1 MTDQPAPRTLE
12 QWKAVLLKVEPRGKA
27 WIVLGL
33 ADNMPDL
40 IHRFEINTD
49 LRQQHFMAQCA
60 HESDH
65 FQTTQE
71 YASGKAYEGR
81 KDLGNTQ
88 SGDGVRFK
96 GRGLIQL
103 TGRSNYTR
111 AAQALGDPAIL
122 EKPETVERF
131 PLAATV
137 SGWFWKTHGLNEL
150 ADKDDPRAVCKVV
163 NGGYNGLDSR
173 LAALKDCKAA
183 FAALA

>member
-1 MTDQPAPRTLE
+1 MPAPKTLE
-12 QWKAVLLKVEPRGKA
+12 EWQEVLWQIEPHGKQW
-27 WIVLGL
+27 IILGL

-49 LRQQHFMAQCA
+49 LGQQHFLAQCA

-65 FQTTQE
+65 FKTTQE
-71 YASGKAYEGR
+71 YASGAAYNGR
-81 KDLGNTQ
+81 RDLGNVQ
-88 SGDGVRFK
+88 AGDGPRFK

-103 TGRSNYTR
+103 TGRANYTNASR
-111 AAQALGDPAIL
+111 ELGDPDIL
-122 EKPETVERF
+122 AKPETVERF

-137 SGWFWKTHGLNEL
+137 SGWFWKKNNLNAV
-150 ADKDDPRAVCKVV
+150 ADRDDPRAVCKIV

-183 FAALA
+183 FSALA

>member
-1 MTDQPAPRTLE
+1 MGQPKTLDQ
-12 QWKAVLLKVEPRGKA
+12 WMDVLRKVEPRGKE
-27 WIVLGL
+27 WILLGL

-49 LRQQHFMAQCA
+49 LRQQHFIAQCA

-65 FQTTQE
+65 FQVTRE

-81 KDLGNTQ
+81 KDLGNTHK
-88 SGDGVRFK
+88 GDGERFR

-103 TGRSNYTR
+103 TGRYNYTTCSKV
-111 AAQALGDPAIL
+111 LGDPDIL
-122 EKPETVERF
+122 AQPETVERF

-137 SGWFWKTHGLNEL
+137 SGWFWKANNLNAV
-150 ADKDDPRAVCKVV
+150 ADRDDPRAVCKIV

-173 LAALKDCKAA
+173 LAALTNCKSA

>member
-1 MTDQPAPRTLE
+1 MPAPKTLE
-12 QWKAVLLKVEPRGKA
+12 EWQAVLRKIEPNGKD
-27 WIVLGL
+27 WIILGL

-49 LRQQHFMAQCA
+49 LRQQHFIAQCA

-65 FQTTQE
+65 FRVTQE

-88 SGDGVRFK
+88 KDDGVRFK

-103 TGRSNYTR
+103 TGRANYTS
-111 AAQALGDPAIL
+111 AARELDDPLIVST
-122 EKPETVERF
+122 PEIVERF
-131 PLAATV
+131 PLAAIV
-137 SGWFWKTHGLNEL
+137 SGWFWKKNNLNAV
-150 ADKDDPRAVCKVV
+150 ADRDDPRAVCKIV

-173 LAALKDCKAA
+173 LAALKECKSA

>member
-1 MTDQPAPRTLE
+1 MTEPKTLD
-12 QWKAVLLKVEPRGKA
+12 QWKAVLRKIEPNGKD
-27 WIVLGL
+27 WIILGL

-40 IHRFEINTD
+40 IHRFEIDTP
-49 LRQQHFMAQCA
+49 LRQQHFIAQCA

-81 KDLGNTQ
+81 RDLGNTQ
-88 SGDGVRFK
+88 KGDGVRFK

-111 AAQALGDPAIL
+111 ASQELRDPDIL
-122 EKPETVERF
+122 AKPETVERF

-137 SGWFWKTHGLNEL
+137 SGWFWQKNGLNAV
-150 ADKDDPRAVCKVV
+150 ADRDDPRAVCKIV

-173 LAALKDCKAA
+173 LAALKNCKSA

>member
-1 MTDQPAPRTLE
+1 MSDPKTLE
-12 QWKAVLLKVEPRGKA
+12 QWMDVLRKVEPRGKE
-27 WIVLGL
+27 WIIMGL

-49 LRQQHFMAQCA
+49 LRQQHFIAQCA

-81 KDLGNTQ
+81 KDLGNTHG
-88 SGDGVRFK
+88 GDGVRFK

-103 TGRSNYTR
+103 TGRANYTK
-111 AAQALGDPAIL
+111 ASEELKDTMIL
-122 EKPETVERF
+122 TAPQVVERF

-137 SGWFWKTHGLNEL
+137 SGWFWKKNNLNAV
-150 ADKDDPRAVCKVV
+150 ADRDDPRAVCKIV

-173 LAALKDCKAA
+173 LAALKSCKSA